1 MKSTFRLTLS
11 SQGID
16 EAAERFM
23 AAAPADKESRK
34 NVLRSRV
41 FLEEAMT
48 RYQREFGEGTELVF
62 DEIRNRHS
70 LTVALKIKGPE
81 LDPFSD
87 ELGEDPESVFIIQK
101 MCDAAGILPT
111 WNYRNGYN
119 IVSVTFHKKRSAF
132 SKIVTA
138 LVSAVLLGTVLRLV
152 PGSAGLFI
160 AEKIFGPIYNSFNGI
175 ISFIAGP
182 LIFLTVTLGV
192 VSVGSVSALSRIGKR
207 LLSWFFSLLAGA
219 SALVFLSILP
229 FVPLEQKT
237 GAVLD
242 FSELYLM
249 VLGILPNNIIAPF
262 LNGNSLQIVCMA
274 FFSGIAM
281 LFLYE
286 KVDELKKLVEE
297 LNYIVQWLMV
307 LISELVPVF
316 IFISVF
322 NLIVNGQAKTILS
335 ASRLFL
341 MYGVSIAAVLVFSL
355 LLVCL
360 RAKVSPFTV
369 LTKNLPAALIGL
381 TTASSASAYSQNI
394 QTCRKELGISET
406 VTNIGVSLG
415 QTIYKPGVYLD
426 LFLLGVF
433 CAMYFSVPLSLGTLV
448 SFALF
453 CFILSVAAPPVP
465 GGGLTCFTLIAAQLG
480 LPGEA
485 VALMCTLG
493 VIPDFLVTS
502 LNMCCLQHSL
512 VLADS
517 SLGTV
522 DLGVLRKKSAARL
535 ESGGLPKHRKEK

>member
-1 MKSTFRLTLS
+1 MKNLFRSTLNG
-11 SQGID
+11 QGID
-16 EAAERFM
+16 NVAERFM
-23 AAAPADKESRK
+23 SAAPSDKESRK
-34 NVLRSRV
+34 NVLRSRI
-41 FLEEAMT
+41 FMEEAMA
-48 RYQREFGEGTELVF
+48 RYQREFGEETELIF
-62 DEIRNRHS
+62 EEIRNPNS
-70 LTVALKIKGPE
+70 LTVSLKIKGPE

-87 ELGEDPESVFIIQK
+87 EEGEDPDSVFIIQK
-101 MCDAAGILPT
+101 MCDTAGILPT

-119 IVSVTFHKKRSAF
+119 IVSVAFHKKRSTF
-132 SKIVTA
+132 FRIVTA
-138 LVSAVLLGTVLRLV
+138 LVSAVTLGTVLTII
-152 PGSAGLFI
+152 PGSAGSFI
-160 AEKIFGPIYNSFNGI
+160 AEEIFGPIYNSFNGI

-207 LLSWFFSLLAGA
+207 LLSCFFALLAGA
-219 SALVFLSILP
+219 AVVVFLSTLP
-229 FVPLEQKT
+229 FVPLDQKA
-237 GAVLD
+237 GGMLD
-242 FSELYLM
+242 FSELYQM
-249 VLGILPNNIIAPF
+249 VLGILPSNIIAPF

-274 FFSGIAM
+274 FFVGIAM
-281 LFLYE
+281 LFMYE
-286 KVDELKKLVEE
+286 KVSELKKLVEQF
-297 LNYIVQWLMV
+297 NYIVQWLMI
-307 LISELVPVF
+307 LISGLVPVF

-335 ASRLFL
+335 ASKLFL
-341 MYGVSIAAVLVFSL
+341 MYGVSIVAVLIFSL
-355 LLVCL
+355 LPVCL
-360 RAKVSPFTV
+360 RTRVSPFTI
-369 LTKNLPAALIGL
+369 LKKNLPAALIGL

-426 LFLLGVF
+426 LFLLGIF
-433 CAMYFSVPLSLGTLV
+433 CAEYFSVPLSLGTMV

-465 GGGLTCFTLIAAQLG
+465 GGGLTCFTLISIQLG

-517 SLGTV
+517 SLGSL
-522 DLGVLRKKSAARL
+522 DDEILRKKSAPRQETPL
-535 ESGGLPKHRKEK
+535 SN